1 MMKPYCLLL
10 FLLFYISVNSQDTK
24 PGLFS
29 VTDGELLNLIVESPT
44 IDFRIASESPLDSDA
59 PVVYYLYESFALY
72 HNYFLRSVNQLREV
86 VELKNII
93 SSIPKKHPELA
104 ENSEALHLLAETYH
118 QKAYDGKNYDYI
130 FQNVKNQYDTLRI
143 KAKIQELSVLNDHPE
158 TFDPA
163 EYKKELI
170 LSAEQIM
177 QNLLQSQ
184 NTKHNRKSAEEGLS
198 YYHKLKEI
206 K

>member
-10 FLLFYISVNSQDTK
+10 FLLFYISVNSQNAK

-29 VTDGELLNLIVESPT
+29 VTDRELLNLIVESPT
-44 IDFRIASESPLDSDA
+44 IDFSIASESPLDSDA

-104 ENSEALHLLAETYH
+104 KNREALLLLAETYH
-118 QKAYDGKNYDYI
+118 QKAYDGQSYDAI
-130 FQNVKNQYDTLRI
+130 FQNVRNQYDTLLM
-143 KAKIQELSVLNDHPE
+143 KATIPELTVVNHHPE
-158 TFDPA
+158 ILDPTA
-163 EYKKELI
+163 YKKELL
-170 LSAEQIM
+170 LSAELIM

-184 NTKHNRKSAEEGLS
+184 NTKHNRKSAEEGL
-198 YYHKLKEI
+198 
-206 K
+206 